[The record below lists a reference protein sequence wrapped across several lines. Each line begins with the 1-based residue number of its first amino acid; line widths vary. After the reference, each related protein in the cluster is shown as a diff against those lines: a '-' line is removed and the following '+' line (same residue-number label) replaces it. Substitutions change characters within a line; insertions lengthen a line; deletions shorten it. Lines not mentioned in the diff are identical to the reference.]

1 MPHLLHWGVDVLSL
15 CLEEAQHLLTLRD
28 LRGES
33 DQRLWRD
40 TVKKMIDFDQ
50 KPVFYYSALLFQT
63 EQGIKGLTEQIT

>member
-1 MPHLLHWGVDVLSL
+1 MAHLLHWGVDVLSL

-50 KPVFYYSALLFQT
+50 KPVFITQPCCFKLS
-63 EQGIKGLTEQIT
+63 KGSKD

>member
-1 MPHLLHWGVDVLSL
+1 MGHLLHWGVDVLSL

-40 TVKKMIDFDQ
+40 TVKKMIAFDQ
-50 KPVFYYSALLFQT
+50 KPVLLLGSVVSNWARDPRT
-63 EQGIKGLTEQIT
+63 G

>member
-1 MPHLLHWGVDVLSL
+1 MAHLLHWGVDVLSL

-50 KPVFYYSALLFQT
+50 KPVFFITQPCCFKLS
-63 EQGIKGLTEQIT
+63 KGSKD

>member
-1 MPHLLHWGVDVLSL
+1 MVHLLHWGVDVLSL

-40 TVKKMIDFDQ
+40 TVEVKEMIYSDQ
-50 KPVFYYSALLFQT
+50 KPVCYSALLFQLNN
-63 EQGIKGLTEQIT
+63 GLDD